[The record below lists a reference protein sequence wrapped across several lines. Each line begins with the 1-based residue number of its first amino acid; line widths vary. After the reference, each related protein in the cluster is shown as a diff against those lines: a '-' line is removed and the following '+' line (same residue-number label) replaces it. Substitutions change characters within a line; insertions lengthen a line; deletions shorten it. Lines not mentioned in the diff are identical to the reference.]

1 MISSLNDKY
10 EEPAV
15 AIKLMYLD
23 DGVMVE
29 EYSFDGLELW
39 DAWEKTQKVG
49 KFAEF
54 VENNIV

>member
-1 MISSLNDKY
+1 MGSSLNDKY

-15 AIKLMYLD
+15 AIKLMCLD

-39 DAWEKTQKVG
+39 DAWEKTQKEG
-49 KFAEF
+49 G
-54 VENNIV
+54 

>member
-1 MISSLNDKY
+1 MVSSLNDKY

-15 AIKLMYLD
+15 TIKLMYTN

-39 DAWEKTQKVG
+39 DALANVQEEV
-49 KFAEF
+49 
-54 VENNIV
+54 IS